1 MSNPITIE
9 AYTEEELYKMLL
21 PLVQT
26 LIHCQSVES
35 LDLNYGP
42 ITDGTL
48 AIKLKVTYS
57 TVTGVLHVHILN
69 DTVEAAPEV
78 YCIAIVS
85 KLAMLADN
93 EQALRQ
99 EIFRR
104 IGSVIVQAVTPYLT
118 KENIT
123 PVLVENAANVVMTSP
138 KTEHIAI

>member
-1 MSNPITIE
+1 
-9 AYTEEELYKMLL
+9 
-21 PLVQT
+21 
-26 LIHCQSVES
+26 
-35 LDLNYGP
+35 
-42 ITDGTL
+42 
-48 AIKLKVTYS
+48 
-57 TVTGVLHVHILN
+57 VTGVLHVHILN

-123 PVLVENAANVVMTSP
+123 PVLVENAANGVMASP